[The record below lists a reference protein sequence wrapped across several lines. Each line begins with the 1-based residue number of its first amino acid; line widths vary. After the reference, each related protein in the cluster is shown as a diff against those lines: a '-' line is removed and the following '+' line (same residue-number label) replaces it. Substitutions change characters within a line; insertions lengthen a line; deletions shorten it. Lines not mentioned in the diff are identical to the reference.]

1 MQISLNAI
9 QYRKSVTGFFKF
21 TSKFIKIFWDVY
33 KSDLY
38 EKYQAFILYLLVDVN
53 GSKVIVLNMPWHP
66 FIQDVI

>member
-1 MQISLNAI
+1 MQISFNAI
-9 QYRKSVTGFFKF
+9 QYRKAVTGFFKF